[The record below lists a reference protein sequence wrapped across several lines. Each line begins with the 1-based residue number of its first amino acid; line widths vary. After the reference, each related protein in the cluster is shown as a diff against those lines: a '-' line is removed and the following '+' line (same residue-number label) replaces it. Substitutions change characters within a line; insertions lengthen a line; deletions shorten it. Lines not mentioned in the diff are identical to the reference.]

1 MGCRLAA
8 ANFFLGCV
16 GAVQVSRIFVYQRS
30 VKGGD
35 LKEELAREARS
46 AADVVEG
53 MKDRGIKG
61 VVEKVKEV

>member
-1 MGCRLAA
+1 MAGRLAA

-30 VKGGD
+30 VAGGD
-35 LKEELAREARS
+35 LKEKLASEAGS
-46 AADVVEG
+46 AAGVVEG
-53 MKDRGIKG
+53 MTDSGIQG

>member
-1 MGCRLAA
+1 MRGRLAA

-30 VKGGD
+30 VKGGE

-46 AADVVEG
+46 AAEVV
-53 MKDRGIKG
+53 DRGIQG